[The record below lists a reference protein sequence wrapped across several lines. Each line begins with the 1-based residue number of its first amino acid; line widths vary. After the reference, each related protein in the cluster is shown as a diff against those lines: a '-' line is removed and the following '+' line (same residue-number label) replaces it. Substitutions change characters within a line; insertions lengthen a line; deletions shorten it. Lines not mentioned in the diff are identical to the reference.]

1 MKIFALI
8 AHYTPVQAV
17 VMAYLSVASP
27 EAFCWVGLIRLQNWV
42 HNPSACQK
50 GC

>member
-17 VMAYLSVASP
+17 MIAYLSVASL
-27 EAFCWVGLIRLQNWV
+27 EAFCRVGLIRLQNWG
-42 HNPSACQK
+42 HNPSACQE